1 MKKENQAHKLAN
13 TLICN
18 IEQAAR
24 LGRRSA
30 VQFFDKNENILVSFN
45 DFLILETLFDNPNI
59 HQRNLAKILVRG
71 TANLSR
77 DLDRL
82 EKQGLIERAISI
94 KDNRTVKTLKL
105 SDEGH
110 RIYQEACS
118 NCVKHVEDIEN
129 IFSQKEFE
137 TFVGYINR
145 LKTRLI
151 ETCGEVLE

>member
-1 MKKENQAHKLAN
+1 MKKENQAHRLAN

-18 IEQAAR
+18 IEQVSR

-30 VQFFDKNENILVSFN
+30 VQYFDKNDNILVSFN
-45 DFLILETLFDNPNI
+45 DFLILETLFDNPDI

-82 EKQGLIERAISI
+82 EKQGLIERVADI
-94 KDNRTVKTLKL
+94 KDKRAVKTLKL
-105 SDEGH
+105 SDEGS

-118 NCVKHVEDIEN
+118 NCVKHVENIEN
-129 IFSQKEFE
+129 IFNQKEFE
-137 TFVGYINR
+137 TFKKYIDR
-145 LKTRLI
+145 LKIRLI